1 MARIKAR
8 KPQKIKTRSS
18 WFRRWHENQKQ
29 RANTVPW
36 NGRTGPGS
44 GHIGYV
50 PALNEWVGTTRHTC
64 GQWPFGLGTEAPIH
78 GAQLGVHYYTREPLG
93 CDPLTWFTMGYIFNP
108 SIFFLSNPA
117 VGKSTTLRKMM
128 TGCQAS
134 GRNVVVAGDRK
145 AEHVELIRLMGGQVY
160 SLGPGRGV
168 LNILDPGEVMS
179 AVERI
184 NRECPDP
191 DLAESVTAAL
201 IGDMHA
207 KRLSLTTALISI
219 YRRTNRDVTGHEAS
233 IVDEALRWL
242 HRNHEGTPI
251 LSDLLNVIHDAPED
265 VRRVANDYGDMDRY
279 REVTR
284 ALENDLTGLTSGG
297 GLGEMFNG
305 QSTATVAR
313 DRSVVYEIR
322 GIDEQ
327 DKNILS
333 AAYIA
338 SWASAFGMI
347 NVAHALADAGL
358 EPNRQFLVVMD
369 ECWQPL
375 SASPGM
381 VDRMN
386 AVTRLN
392 RDKGVGT
399 LYASHTMSDLEA
411 IASEEDRNKARGI
424 VSRCG
429 AVILGGLDRE
439 ELETRV
445 SKVTKLKKEEV
456 ELLVSWNAPPPLGD
470 EGVMPG
476 RGKFLIKI
484 GEAPGIP
491 VDVLLTDAERA
502 AGIHDTNKRMR
513 GREVAA

>member
-1 MARIKAR
+1 MSRTKNR
-8 KPQKIKTRSS
+8 KIKTRTT
-18 WFRRWHENQKQ
+18 WFSRWQEN
-29 RANTVPW
+29 RAERTTVAPW
-36 NGRTGPGS
+36 NGPVAPSS

-50 PALNEWVGTTRHTC
+50 PDLNEWLGTTRHTC

-78 GAQLGVHYYTREPLG
+78 GAQLGVHYYTREPIG
-93 CDPLTWFTMGYIFNP
+93 CDPLTWFEKGYIFNP
-108 SIFFLSNPA
+108 SMFFLSNPA

-128 TGCQAS
+128 IGCQA
-134 GRNVVVAGDRK
+134 GGTNVIVAGDRK
-145 AEHVELIRLMGGQVY
+145 AEHVDLIKRLGGQVY

-168 LNILDPGEVMS
+168 LNILDPGEVLS

-184 NRECPDP
+184 NRECEDK
-191 DLAESVTAAL
+191 DTAESITAAL

-207 KRLSLTTALISI
+207 KRLSLTTALISM
-219 YRRTNRDVTGHEAS
+219 YRRTSQDVSGHEAS
-233 IVDEALRWL
+233 ILDEALRWL
-242 HRNHEGTPI
+242 HKNHEGTPV
-251 LSDLLNVIHDAPED
+251 LSDLLNVIHDAPES
-265 VRRVANDYGDMDRY
+265 VRRVANDYGDMARY

-297 GLGEMFNG
+297 GMGEMFNG
-305 QSTATVAR
+305 QSTATVSR

-327 DKNILS
+327 DKAILS

-338 SWASAFGMI
+338 SWASAFGMV

-358 EPNRQFLVVMD
+358 EPNRQYLVVMD

-386 AVTRLN
+386 AATRLN
-392 RDKGVGT
+392 RDKGVAT
-399 LYASHTMSDLEA
+399 LYASHTMSDLQA
-411 IASEEDRNKARGI
+411 ISSEEDRNKARGI

-439 ELETRV
+439 ELEERV
-445 SKVTKLKKEEV
+445 SRVTKLKAEEI

-470 EGVMPG
+470 RGTMPG

-513 GREVAA
+513 KEVGNA